1 MKENS
6 IEEDIEKVENLIKR
20 CDECKLKECINCE
33 TNWTEVTSI
42 KRIVD
47 SYKKVLKELKDLQE
61 YKRISELTK
70 ISCCTAQN
78 CEALNTAIKGELE
91 NQKLRQENE
100 ELKNN
105 GPIDENEFE
114 LAVDCDYDRL
124 KRLIDTADKSEEF
137 ILYNN
142 EKWIKEKY
150 SVPTEK
156 IKDKIEE
163 LTKEEQELQNS
174 ISEEEREEYSDANIS
189 YELMNIDI
197 RRSVLKELLEES
209 EEK

>member
-1 MKENS
+1 MENS
-6 IEEDIEKVENLIKR
+6 MEEAKKAIEEVENLIKR

-100 ELKNN
+100 ELRQENEELKNN

-163 LTKEEQELQNS
+163 LEN
-174 ISEEEREEYSDANIS
+174 ANWYCES
-189 YELMNIDI
+189 VKNQTI
-197 RRSVLKELLEES
+197 RALKELLKEE
-209 EEK
+209 E

>member
-1 MKENS
+1 MKNS
-6 IEEDIEKVENLIKR
+6 IEDIEKVENLIKR

-33 TNWTEVTSI
+33 TDWTEITSI

-105 GPIDENEFE
+105 GVIDENGFEF
-114 LAVDCDYDRL
+114 AVDCDWDRL
-124 KRLIDTADKSEEF
+124 KKLIDTADKSEEF
-137 ILYNN
+137 ILYEN

-150 SVPTEK
+150 CIPIQKVK
-156 IKDKIEE
+156 AKIEE
-163 LTKEEQELQNS
+163 LDIEISTCEYADDDSGEYKQEVEKNK
-174 ISEEEREEYSDANIS
+174 A
-189 YELMNIDI
+189 
-197 RRSVLKELLEES
+197 ELLMAKKVLQQLLES
-209 EEK
+209 EENK

>member
-1 MKENS
+1 MNEEAKKA
-6 IEEDIEKVENLIKR
+6 IEEVENLIKR

-100 ELKNN
+100 ELRQENEELKNN

-163 LTKEEQELQNS
+163 LENAYWYCENVKNQTIE
-174 ISEEEREEYSDANIS
+174 A
-189 YELMNIDI
+189 
-197 RRSVLKELLEES
+197 LKELLEES
-209 EEK
+209 EEKRKDNNEYA

>member
-6 IEEDIEKVENLIKR
+6 IKEDIEKVENLIKR

-100 ELKNN
+100 ELKNFLKM
-105 GPIDENEFE
+105 GSEVAEN
-114 LAVDCDYDRL
+114 CI
-124 KRLIDTADKSEEF
+124 LIPK
-137 ILYNN
+137 
-142 EKWIKEKY
+142 IKE
-150 SVPTEK
+150 
-156 IKDKIEE
+156 KIEE
-163 LTKEEQELQNS
+163 LNIEISTCEYADDD
-174 ISEEEREEYSDANIS
+174 SEEYKQEVEKNKA
-189 YELMNIDI
+189 
-197 RRSVLKELLEES
+197 ELLMAKKVLQQLLES
-209 EEK
+209 EENK

>member
-6 IEEDIEKVENLIKR
+6 IKEDIEKVENLIKR

-33 TNWTEVTSI
+33 TNWTEITSI

-47 SYKKVLKELKDLQE
+47 SYKKVLK
-61 YKRISELTK
+61 
-70 ISCCTAQN
+70 
-78 CEALNTAIKGELE
+78 
-91 NQKLRQENE
+91 ENE

-163 LTKEEQELQNS
+163 LEN
-174 ISEEEREEYSDANIS
+174 ANWYCKS
-189 YELMNIDI
+189 VKNQTI
-197 RRSVLKELLEES
+197 RALKELLKEE
-209 EEK
+209 E